1 MRPSSLIAP
10 FLLAFLASPASAQCG
25 PGHSGHSGNSGHQ
38 GHPSQEPAP
47 KKVTATNTLC
57 PVMGREVKPGRDR
70 EVVVRGK
77 TYLVCCDGCGPAM
90 AENYDK
96 YLDADGRPRNA
107 PKDPG
112 PAKKDSKEKEA
123 RPAPPA
129 PPAEGHKH

>member
-1 MRPSSLIAP
+1 MRPSALIAP

-25 PGHSGHSGNSGHQ
+25 SGHPGHGGHQ
-38 GHPSQEPAP
+38 GHTSRDPEPR
-47 KKVTATNTLC
+47 KVTATNTLC
-57 PVMGREVKPGRDR
+57 PVMGREVKPGRNR

-90 AENYDK
+90 AEDYDK

-107 PKDPG
+107 PKGTAPG
-112 PAKKDSKEKEA
+112 KKEPKEGEP